1 MEKRAKLTA
10 PNLPQARAR
19 DVRAAKDVQAMWT
32 GEPDARPSNDRPD
45 VVLKHPER
53 DATGERRAREASD
66 PVAQWIAVI
75 EQQLREA
82 ADVVRRMGNSGYKLG
97 SSVAWPA
104 FLREAVEEADDPR
117 DGKKKAVE
125 VELPRVVPDNDAVD
139 RAIAFLFL
147 LSRLPQYERRLIA
160 ARIVARQSFQ
170 DLAIYFH
177 KSKTQI
183 LRDYRMALIAF
194 AYVVKNSMD
203 QMDQKG
209 V

>member
-32 GEPDARPSNDRPD
+32 GEPEARPSNDRPA
-45 VVLKHPER
+45 VVLKRPER
-53 DATGERRAREASD
+53 DATRERRAREAD
-66 PVAQWIAVI
+66 PISQWIAVI

-104 FLREAVEEADDPR
+104 FLREAIESADD
-117 DGKKKAVE
+117 A
-125 VELPRVVPDNDAVD
+125 VELPRVVPDNDAAD
-139 RAIAFLFL
+139 RAIAFLVL
-147 LSRLPQYERRLIA
+147 LSRLPQYERQLIA
-160 ARIVARQSFQ
+160 ARIVARQSFR
-170 DLAIYFH
+170 DCAAFFH
-177 KSKTQI
+177 RSETQTR
-183 LRDYRMALIAF
+183 RDYRMALIAF
-194 AYVVKNSMD
+194 AYVVKNSMA
-203 QMDQKG
+203 QMAQNR